1 MAIVGSVFAML
12 GRFAGKILNA
22 ILGWA
27 TLLLFGKVS
36 GSKQTILLVVA
47 LGSLLWVVT
56 LGGIMVPDIGTFLLA
71 FVPVPDFIDEGWV
84 RLAMLGLAV
93 VIPLAVGAAAIYV
106 TEADQRPQGAGL
118 VAGVLRGYPFTFVLA
133 VTIIVLAG
141 VALVRKLQSVSKRWE
156 DAHVPVVVK
165 PGGYDRV
172 LAALEGVLDD
182 AGLDVATRPA
192 PEIVSLPP
200 RLLDTVAGRSLGGL
214 VPDRLMLLVGRE
226 LEILV
231 YPSDVSISGTK
242 SATALARAAIA
253 TALVDA
259 PAYLTTSAEA
269 QRIEDDIAQVAGDRH
284 DRDPISVRGRVA
296 RLRALDSR
304 IARLMIPF
312 DEWETVYRERLQVER
327 DLLAGVAD
335 DPRAPVAVQEREPA
349 AIDRAVALGTAAL
362 IAADAA
368 LLAAGFTR
376 SRLRR

>member
-1 MAIVGSVFAML
+1 M
-12 GRFAGKILNA
+12 
-22 ILGWA
+22 
-27 TLLLFGKVS
+27 
-36 GSKQTILLVVA
+36 
-47 LGSLLWVVT
+47 T

-182 AGLDVATRPA
+182 AGLDVAARPA
-192 PEIVSLPP
+192 PAIVSLPP

>member
-182 AGLDVATRPA
+182 AGLDVAARPA
-192 PEIVSLPP
+192 PAIVSLPP